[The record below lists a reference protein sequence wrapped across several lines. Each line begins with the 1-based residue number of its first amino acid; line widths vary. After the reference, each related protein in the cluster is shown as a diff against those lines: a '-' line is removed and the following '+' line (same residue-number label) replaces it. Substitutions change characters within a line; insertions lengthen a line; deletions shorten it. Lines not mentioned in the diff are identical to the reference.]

1 MSGEHSAVVG
11 EESGDLPGGVRDSG
25 LPEGFSVVVDVETRL
40 VNAGTLVGGSPP
52 KIPGPA
58 SSVEARLLARQLTDG
73 NVAHP
78 RPPASAPVPEVTVVV
93 PVRDRPRMPRQR
105 CRWVW
110 ASLCGVCGGRIVRWV
125 VIARSL
131 LVRCWWWGFFGGVGC
146 G

>member
-52 KIPGPA
+52 RILRFSAAGRQAWSELLGGPA

-78 RPPASAPVPEVTVVV
+78 RPPVSVPAPAVTVVI
-93 PVRDRPRMPRQR
+93 PVRDRPQMLSRR
-105 CRWVW
+105 CR
-110 ASLCGVCGGRIVRWV
+110 
-125 VIARSL
+125 
-131 LVRCWWWGFFGGVGC
+131 
-146 G
+146 

>member
-1 MSGEHSAVVG
+1 MSGEPSAVVG

-73 NVAHP
+73 NVAYP
-78 RPPASAPVPEVTVVV
+78 RPPAPVVTVAI
-93 PVRDRPRMPRQR
+93 PVRDRPQMLSRR
-105 CRWVW
+105 CR
-110 ASLCGVCGGRIVRWV
+110 
-125 VIARSL
+125 
-131 LVRCWWWGFFGGVGC
+131 
-146 G
+146 